1 MHTVRT
7 VLHPQSDA
15 GRLCVSCSVLT
26 CHSDTG
32 LPIPMVKNEFSR
44 YIRLV
49 ISGFIIGITGPVGRK
64 LHWDCEEGLMICFL
78 ISGGR
83 G

>member
-15 GRLCVSCSVLT
+15 GGLCVSCSVLT

-32 LPIPMVKNEFSR
+32 LPIPMAKNKFSR
-44 YIRLV
+44 YIMV
-49 ISGFIIGITGPVGRK
+49 VTSDFIIAGTGPVGRK